1 MPSSQPKIEMN
12 MQDAAP
18 SITPISGVTSAAVEA
33 MSTVASS
40 FTHPSRMLDVSASR
54 LSESKWKTLTS
65 PGNILDKQTIAPPS
79 NTSMALNR
87 RLSSNDLKVPASTS

>member
-1 MPSSQPKIEMN
+1 MN

-54 LSESKWKTLTS
+54 LSESKWKAIYRTLTS
-65 PGNILDKQTIAPPS
+65 PGNILDKQTMRPPS

-87 RLSSNDLKVPASTS
+87 RLSSKDLKVPASTS